1 MIRPAQDN
9 SETILLVED
18 HLVLLELIKHIL
30 GNAGFTVIPACNA
43 KEALLLE
50 AGHPGTI
57 DLLLSDV
64 RMRGLSGPDLA
75 TRLKE
80 KRPKMCVVLM
90 SGYPDGA
97 SLALD
102 RGWHYIQKPFMAP
115 ALVNTLRGILRA
127 EHGSAVGATRPEAPA
142 MRYLRADANDR
153 VDKLVP
159 IPDYS

>member
-1 MIRPAQDN
+1 MTRSTQSNP
-9 SETILLVED
+9 ETVLLVED

-75 TRLKE
+75 TKLKQ
-80 KRPKMCVVLM
+80 KRPEMRVVLM
-90 SGYPDGA
+90 SGYPGGA

-102 RGWHYIQKPFMAP
+102 CGWHYIQKPFIAA
-115 ALVNTLRGILRA
+115 ALVSTIRGVLRG
-127 EHGSAVGATRPEAPA
+127 EHESTVEAT
-142 MRYLRADANDR
+142 
-153 VDKLVP
+153 
-159 IPDYS
+159 